1 MQAEG
6 QVERLGQC
14 LRLIFLQFK
23 YLFVGDNLPLIAA
36 VRLGSFVVVTRF
48 CCGTAVLIYVTLGGL
63 GNEIV
68 FGLGVE

>member
-1 MQAEG
+1 M
-6 QVERLGQC
+6 
-14 LRLIFLQFK
+14 QFK

-48 CCGTAVLIYVTLGGL
+48 CCGTAVLIYVTLCGV

-68 FGLGVE
+68 FGLGIE